1 MALPGVLARVFSPL
15 QCCLGTEQ
23 RAWSSRSF
31 HPAPCPPL
39 RAAEGNNV
47 RKLNKKAPRAV
58 GWGTA
63 AQHSD
68 FGVIKVL
75 LSEAWLFPEGDFMLL
90 EHPLTQPRAWSSL
103 RSDARWEQDPPCQC
117 CWMLGHIH
125 PPALGAGWPGDESA
139 VSTEKMWV
147 FFFFF
152 LACAQPA
159 GLRWLRGAPGR
170 HFFHPEG
177 FEPGGCST
185 CPLPARGDAPGGLE
199 MIGGGRQQA
208 GTGVISS
215 PKPLQGSF
223 GFLPP
228 VNRLNGKRAWLGAT
242 ETLLLHVIS
251 LITS

>member
-1 MALPGVLARVFSPL
+1 MLGGNRVPS
-15 QCCLGTEQ
+15 
-23 RAWSSRSF
+23 AS
-31 HPAPCPPL
+31 
-39 RAAEGNNV
+39 AAGC
-47 RKLNKKAPRAV
+47 
-58 GWGTA
+58 WGTSTHQRLGRA
-63 AQHSD
+63 GRGMNQR
-68 FGVIKVL
+68 
-75 LSEAWLFPEGDFMLL
+75 FPLKKCGF
-90 EHPLTQPRAWSSL
+90 S
-103 RSDARWEQDPPCQC
+103 
-117 CWMLGHIH
+117 
-125 PPALGAGWPGDESA
+125 
-139 VSTEKMWV
+139 

-170 HFFHPEG
+170 PFFHPEG